1 MNPKA
6 VVVIL
11 PYIQSKVL
19 MQLRDAKK
27 GIVFPGCWGFFGGS
41 MNGGETPEYT
51 AKRELLEELEYVPSV
66 IHKLNTARILD
77 SENLVSHSYYCPLTE
92 PPQRIRLKEGMDL
105 GLFSLEEVVSKKLYS
120 NRFRKLFPVAAPVYI
135 PNTIRMLMKKL
146 GKGGG

>member
-1 MNPKA
+1 MNRKA

-41 MNGGETPEYT
+41 INEGETPEDS
-51 AKRELLEELEYVPSV
+51 ARRELLEELEYAPGV
-66 IHKLNTARILD
+66 IHKLNTERILD
-77 SENLVSHSYYCPLTE
+77 SENLVSHSFYCPLTE
-92 PPQRIRLKEGMDL
+92 PPQQMRLKEGMDL

-135 PNTIRMLMKKL
+135 PNTVRMLMKRL
-146 GKGGG
+146 EKGGG